1 MERGG
6 LTLSKK
12 FLGLTAKQTCWEKKE
27 YVIYAQYLNHRLSSN
42 FFVPM
47 V

>member
-6 LTLSKK
+6 LTHGKK
-12 FLGLTAKQTCWEKKE
+12 FLGLTAKQTSREKKE
-27 YVIYAQYLNHRLSSN
+27 CGIYAQYLNHWRFPN
-42 FFVPM
+42 FFALM